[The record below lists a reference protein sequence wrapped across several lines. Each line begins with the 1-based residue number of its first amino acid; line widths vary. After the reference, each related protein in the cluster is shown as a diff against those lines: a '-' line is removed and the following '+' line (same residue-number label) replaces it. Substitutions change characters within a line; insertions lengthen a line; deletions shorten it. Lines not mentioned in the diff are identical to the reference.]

1 MKALKS
7 LILFFLFLCSINL
20 SLYSQEYNK
29 GKEIQLE
36 SQATK
41 TRNGTTSD
49 EGVPIKRSIQL
60 QPAYAYLYNN
70 VVNIDFSETFST
82 VIISITNEASGEI
95 IYSETCS
102 NPASLS
108 IDMNGESSGNYIL
121 RIESDTTYL
130 EGFFTL

>member
-1 MKALKS
+1 MKALK
-7 LILFFLFLCSINL
+7 LIILFFLFLCSDCF
-20 SLYSQEYNK
+20 SLYAQEQNS

-108 IDMNGESSGNYIL
+108 IDLNDESNGNYL
-121 RIESDTTYL
+121 IEIEAEDIYL
-130 EGFFTL
+130 EGSFSL

>member
-102 NPASLS
+102 NPASLG

-121 RIESDTTYL
+121 RIESDTTCL

>member
-1 MKALKS
+1 MKTLKS

-29 GKEIQLE
+29 GKEIQLGN
-36 SQATK
+36 QATK
-41 TRNGTTSD
+41 TRNGTTS
-49 EGVPIKRSIQL
+49 EERVPIKRCIQL

-108 IDMNGESSGNYIL
+108 IDLNGESNGNYL
-121 RIESDTTYL
+121 IEIEAEDIYL
-130 EGFFTL
+130 EGSFSL

>member
-1 MKALKS
+1 MKTLK
-7 LILFFLFLCSINL
+7 LVILFFLFLCSDCF
-20 SLYSQEYNK
+20 SLYAQEQNS

-41 TRNGTTSD
+41 TRNGTSS
-49 EGVPIKRSIQL
+49 EERVPIKRSIQL

-70 VVNIDFSETFST
+70 AVNIDFSETFST

-108 IDMNGESSGNYIL
+108 IDLNDESNGNYL
-121 RIESDTTYL
+121 IEIEAEDIYL
-130 EGFFTL
+130 EGSFSL